1 MLQPIIRLIPIH
13 ATCIWLNFLV
23 VTLQFWLI
31 MSWENGYSFTHTAN
45 LSQNFI
51 FTHTLV
57 FSVYCNLQTLILTY
71 SILLLFTSDGPD
83 IDDGIQ
89 FELKTAPN
97 VDPPVFQLTCTSSTA
112 PATTVQWSK
121 DGSPVSGGS
130 SSQIVTDTVE
140 ATYINELTVTG
151 RQSGTYTCNVTTW
164 RAYRDDQG
172 PDTMVGSSVT
182 AFITVEGIYILAGFF
197 IVSDLSKLSVSKYF
211 QMPSEI

>member
-1 MLQPIIRLIPIH
+1 MLQPIIKLIPIH
-13 ATCIWLNFLV
+13 ATCIWFNFLV
-23 VTLQFWLI
+23 VSLQFWLI
-31 MSWENGYSFTHTAN
+31 MSWENEYSFTHTAN

-51 FTHTLV
+51 FTHSLV

-83 IDDGIQ
+83 IVGGIQ
-89 FELKTAPN
+89 FELRTAPN

-151 RQSGTYTCNVTTW
+151 RQSGTYTCTVTTW
-164 RAYRDDQG
+164 RAYRDDDTRD
-172 PDTMVGSSVT
+172 DTMVGSSVN
-182 AFITVEGIYILAGFF
+182 ASISVEGI
-197 IVSDLSKLSVSKYF
+197 VS
-211 QMPSEI
+211 

>member
-1 MLQPIIRLIPIH
+1 ML
-13 ATCIWLNFLV
+13 F
-23 VTLQFWLI
+23 
-31 MSWENGYSFTHTAN
+31 
-45 LSQNFI
+45 
-51 FTHTLV
+51 
-57 FSVYCNLQTLILTY
+57 
-71 SILLLFTSDGPD
+71 FTSDGPD
-83 IDDGIQ
+83 IVGSIQ

-151 RQSGTYTCNVTTW
+151 RQSGTYTCTVTTW

-172 PDTMVGSSVT
+172 PDTMVASSAT
-182 AFITVEGIYILAGFF
+182 ASITVEGIYCIAGF
-197 IVSDLSKLSVSKYF
+197 IVSDL
-211 QMPSEI
+211 P

>member
-1 MLQPIIRLIPIH
+1 M
-13 ATCIWLNFLV
+13 
-23 VTLQFWLI
+23 
-31 MSWENGYSFTHTAN
+31 
-45 LSQNFI
+45 
-51 FTHTLV
+51 
-57 FSVYCNLQTLILTY
+57 LILTY
-71 SILLLFTSDGPD
+71 SNLLLFTSDGPD
-83 IDDGIQ
+83 IVGGIQ
-89 FELKTAPN
+89 FELKAAPN

-164 RAYRDDQG
+164 RAYRDDDWS

-182 AFITVEGIYILAGFF
+182 ASITVEGIHHIAGLYLLSQLPV
-197 IVSDLSKLSVSKYF
+197 IAIDLD
-211 QMPSEI
+211 I

>member
-1 MLQPIIRLIPIH
+1 
-13 ATCIWLNFLV
+13 
-23 VTLQFWLI
+23 
-31 MSWENGYSFTHTAN
+31 MSWENEYSFIHTAN

-71 SILLLFTSDGPD
+71 SNLLLFTSDGPD
-83 IDDGIQ
+83 IVDGIQ

-112 PATTVQWSK
+112 PATTVQLSK

-151 RQSGTYTCNVTTW
+151 RQSGEYTCTVTTW
-164 RAYRDDQG
+164 RAYRDDEMKD
-172 PDTMVGSSVT
+172 DTMVGSPATSS
-182 AFITVEGIYILAGFF
+182 ITVEGIYVLAGFF
-197 IVSDLSKLSVSKYF
+197 IVSDLLKLSMSNYF
-211 QMPSEI
+211 QMPPEKLK

>member
-13 ATCIWLNFLV
+13 ATCISLNFLV

-31 MSWENGYSFTHTAN
+31 MSWENEYSFTHTAN

-151 RQSGTYTCNVTTW
+151 RQSGTYNCTVTSW
-164 RAYRDDQG
+164 RAYRDDEMKD
-172 PDTMVGSSVT
+172 DTVVGSPVT
-182 AFITVEGIYILAGFF
+182 ASITVEGIYILAGVF
-197 IVSDLSKLSVSKYF
+197 Y
-211 QMPSEI
+211 SE

>member
-1 MLQPIIRLIPIH
+1 MFKQIF
-13 ATCIWLNFLV
+13 CSC
-23 VTLQFWLI
+23 Q
-31 MSWENGYSFTHTAN
+31 THFPQDLGCVCQSTFKCP
-45 LSQNFI
+45 LFI
-51 FTHTLV
+51 
-57 FSVYCNLQTLILTY
+57 

-83 IDDGIQ
+83 IVGGIQ

-130 SSQIVTDTVE
+130 SSQIVNDTVE

-151 RQSGTYTCNVTTW
+151 RQSGTYNCTVTTW

-172 PDTMVGSSVT
+172 PDTMLGSPVT
-182 AFITVEGIYILAGFF
+182 ASIAVEGERF
-197 IVSDLSKLSVSKYF
+197 IATTSFWSPNYSCSYYSLINL
-211 QMPSEI
+211 